1 MRVHFDTFTR
11 EWVNCLAT
19 ILTSVQENAIISME
33 NAFISH
39 KELAPSDDED
49 NNNNK
54 SYHYRL

>member
-1 MRVHFDTFTR
+1 MPSDHFD
-11 EWVNCLAT
+11 
-19 ILTSVQENAIISME
+19 SGQENAIISME

-54 SYHYRL
+54 PYHYRL

>member
-1 MRVHFDTFTR
+1 MGSP
-11 EWVNCLAT
+11 AT

-54 SYHYRL
+54 PYHYRL